1 MLERRCILFASPLEQ
16 IFDSERER
24 GLKEGSLAW
33 QDGDTAKVHRERER
47 ERTEQTRDY
56 HG

>member
-47 ERTEQTRDY
+47 TEQTRDY